1 MIHSIGSILTHTFP
15 CLIHSSAA
23 DKNDAS
29 DRNIWVSGLTQSN
42 RASDLQSIFK
52 AYGKVVGAKIITNTR
67 IPGSRYY
74 GLITMET
81 KEQAEKCIQNLHKTE
96 LNGKTITVEKNRPK
110 ESSSGSTGKEKD
122 SKEPAA
128 KSHREKDSD
137 RDKNKSKDKNRDK
150 EKDKEK
156 ESSKNKER
164 GKERGREKEKDK
176 SSRRSKSP
184 ERSRD
189 EKKSPARR
197 NRSRSPFRGRG
208 LAARGGR
215 GMPVKRPFIPRDTR
229 MNPAELRRIE
239 AERLA
244 RRRER
249 MMRESLEQRRQDDDR
264 RQREFIQIEAEKLR
278 RERELLEKEKA
289 ELLRLEREKARLER
303 ERIEREKEEILRKV
317 SHERDFSRSR
327 AAAATAAAS
336 LKRPY
341 DSRDP
346 DPYWDSDRKR
356 QVIPDPLTPAARMT
370 FDANSAARFEFES
383 RGAAPAVSQDRFPV
397 RGSGG
402 DYNMDSRR
410 DNGRPDRDD
419 RARAL
424 AAAAVSNPGF
434 YRSDL
439 RDNRPD
445 ARRAPAPTGRGEEG
459 SWKNESRRDRPP
471 PTVSSMISV
480 SGSSVGPQGMY
491 SATTGAPLGPIMSH
505 SSLSSAAPIGTA
517 QLDTRSYV
525 HSLRRFPS

>member
-1 MIHSIGSILTHTFP
+1 
-15 CLIHSSAA
+15 
-23 DKNDAS
+23 
-29 DRNIWVSGLTQSN
+29 
-42 RASDLQSIFK
+42 
-52 AYGKVVGAKIITNTR
+52 
-67 IPGSRYY
+67 
-74 GLITMET
+74 MET
-81 KEQAEKCIQNLHKTE
+81 KEQSEKCIQHLNNTE
-96 LNGKTITVEKNRPK
+96 LNGRTITVEKNRPK
-110 ESSSGSTGKEKD
+110 DSSSGSTGKEKD
-122 SKEPAA
+122 AKETSA
-128 KSHREKDSD
+128 KSHRKKDSD
-137 RDKNKSKDKNRDK
+137 RDKNKPKDKSRDK
-150 EKDKEK
+150 GK
-156 ESSKNKER
+156 ESSSSNKNSSNNKNSDR
-164 GKERGREKEKDK
+164 SKERGREKEKA
-176 SSRRSKSP
+176 SRRSKSP
-184 ERSRD
+184 ARSARNG
-189 EKKSPARR
+189 KKSPTRR

-208 LAARGGR
+208 LAARGGW
-215 GMPVKRPFIPRDTR
+215 GMAVKRPFIPRDTR

-249 MMRESLEQRRQDDDR
+249 MLRESLEQRRQDDDR
-264 RQREFIQIEAEKLR
+264 RQRDFIQIEAEKLR

-327 AAAATAAAS
+327 AAAATAATT

-346 DPYWDSDRKR
+346 DPYWESDRKR

-370 FDANSAARFEFES
+370 FDATSAARFEFDS
-383 RGAAPAVSQDRFPV
+383 RGASPAVSQERFPL
-397 RGSGG
+397 RGSG
-402 DYNMDSRR
+402 DYSMDSRR

-424 AAAAVSNPGF
+424 AAAAGVGNPGF

-439 RDNRPD
+439 RDSRSD
-445 ARRAPAPTGRGEEG
+445 ARRGPAPTGRGDD
-459 SWKNESRRDRPP
+459 WKNDSRRDRPP

-491 SATTGAPLGPIMSH
+491 STTTGAPLGPIMSH
-505 SSLSSAAPIGTA
+505 SSLSSAAPIGAA
-517 QLDTRSYV
+517 QMDARSYV